1 MLTRVQISI
10 IAFVAS
16 VTMLVAVPASAQDPD
31 PSLAAV
37 ALFVDELIDDAIVIL
52 RRKELPVAERESLL
66 AERLR
71 RGFALDYIAR
81 FVLGRHWR
89 KATPEQRREYQELFT
104 DFIIKSYSVRL
115 DDYTDQTI
123 KVGRAQPAGKKDFI
137 VASKIIRD
145 TGPPLAIDWRVRKRD
160 GAYRVIDL
168 KVEGIS
174 MAISQR
180 EEFSAVVQRE
190 GIEGLIDGLRDRVNS
205 GSVADTDCAA
215 MSTPQTADGC

>member
-1 MLTRVQISI
+1 MLARVQFLI
-10 IAFVAS
+10 IAFV
-16 VTMLVAVPASAQDPD
+16 VTGAMLAAAPGRAQDRD

-37 ALFVDELIDDAIVIL
+37 ALFVDGLIDDAIVIL
-52 RRKELPVAERESLL
+52 RQKELPVAERESLL
-66 AERLR
+66 GERLR
-71 RGFALDYIAR
+71 QGFALDYIAR
-81 FVLGRHWR
+81 FALGRHWR
-89 KATPEQRREYQELFT
+89 KATPEQRREYQDLFT

-123 KVGRAQPAGKKDFI
+123 EVGHAKPAGKKDFI
-137 VASKIIRD
+137 VASKINRD

-160 GAYRVIDL
+160 GAYKVIDL

-190 GIEGLIDGLRDRVNS
+190 GIEGLLDGLRNRVNS
-205 GSVADTDCAA
+205 GSVAEIE
-215 MSTPQTADGC
+215 DGG

>member
-1 MLTRVQISI
+1 MLARVQISI

-16 VTMLVAVPASAQDPD
+16 VIVLAAVPASAQDPD

-66 AERLR
+66 AARLR

-89 KATPEQRREYQELFT
+89 KATPEQRREYQELFA

-123 KVGRAQPAGKKDFI
+123 EVGRAKPAGKKDFI

-160 GAYRVIDL
+160 GVYKVIDL

-190 GIEGLIDGLRDRVNS
+190 GIEGLIDGLRKRVNS
-205 GSVADTDCAA
+205 GSAAATDCAA
-215 MSTPQTADGC
+215 TSAPQTADGC

>member
-1 MLTRVQISI
+1 MLARAHISI
-10 IAFVAS
+10 VAFV
-16 VTMLVAVPASAQDPD
+16 VTAVMLAAAPARAQDD

-37 ALFVDELIDDAIVIL
+37 ALFVDELINDAIVIL

-89 KATPEQRREYQELFT
+89 KATPGQRREYQDLFT

-123 KVGRAQPAGKKDFI
+123 EVGYAQPVGKKDFI

-160 GAYRVIDL
+160 GAYKVIDL
-168 KVEGIS
+168 KVAGIS

-190 GIEGLIDGLRDRVNS
+190 GIDGLIDGLRSRVNS
-205 GSVADTDCAA
+205 GSVAETEDAA
-215 MSTPQTADGC
+215 TSPPQTEDGG

>member
-1 MLTRVQISI
+1 MLARVQFSI
-10 IAFVAS
+10 IAFVMTAI
-16 VTMLVAVPASAQDPD
+16 MLAAAPARAQDHD
-31 PSLAAV
+31 PTLAAV
-37 ALFVDELIDDAIVIL
+37 ALFVDELIDDAIAIL
-52 RRKELPVAERESLL
+52 RRKELPVSERESLL
-66 AERLR
+66 AEKLR
-71 RGFALDYIAR
+71 KGFALDYIAR

-89 KATPEQRREYQELFT
+89 KATPEQRREYQHLFT

-123 KVGRAQPAGKKDFI
+123 EVGRAKPAGKKDFI

-160 GAYRVIDL
+160 GAYKVIDL
-168 KVEGIS
+168 KVAGIS

-190 GIEGLIDGLRDRVNS
+190 GIEGLIDGLRSRVNS
-205 GSVADTDCAA
+205 GSAA
-215 MSTPQTADGC
+215 AADGTGTSAPETEDGG